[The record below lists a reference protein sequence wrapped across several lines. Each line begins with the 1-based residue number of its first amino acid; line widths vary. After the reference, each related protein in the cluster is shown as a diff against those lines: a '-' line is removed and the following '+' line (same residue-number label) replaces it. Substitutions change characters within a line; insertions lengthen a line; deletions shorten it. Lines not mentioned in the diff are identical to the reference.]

1 MHKGKVFHGKTLPSC
16 KKSVFKQKTHLCLT
30 LAQLRINFALGN
42 KNKCVMKN
50 TECNF
55 GILNSMISSE
65 KSLETLLELVD
76 ELDLVLVGAQ
86 GVGGDVRFA

>member
-1 MHKGKVFHGKTLPSC
+1 
-16 KKSVFKQKTHLCLT
+16 
-30 LAQLRINFALGN
+30 
-42 KNKCVMKN
+42 MKN
-50 TECNF
+50 TECNV

>member
-1 MHKGKVFHGKTLPSC
+1 MCFALV
-16 KKSVFKQKTHLCLT
+16 QWR
-30 LAQLRINFALGN
+30 ANFALGN

-50 TECNF
+50 TEYNF
-55 GILNSMISSE
+55 RILNSMISSE